1 MSEPFV
7 RRICGEETP
16 VSRSLVRIMFHLRPE
31 EAKNPEGM
39 ERELR
44 CLLEDHQDQR
54 THSALAWVLTDASKG
69 EMWVSW
75 AEAGQVMVQVRPDC
89 PAVTGH
95 GVQDEACG
103 LFLDHP
109 GGHSFELLDP
119 EEEAF
124 KASPEYAQIT
134 NLINSRLDS

>member
-1 MSEPFV
+1 M
-7 RRICGEETP
+7 
-16 VSRSLVRIMFHLRPE
+16 SRSLKRLMFCLHPE

-39 ERELR
+39 ERDLR
-44 CLLEDHQDQR
+44 CPLEDHQDQR
-54 THSALAWVLTDASKG
+54 THSALAWVLKDASKG

-75 AEAGQVMVQVRPDC
+75 DEAGQVMVRVRPDC
-89 PAVTGH
+89 PALTGD
-95 GVQDEACG
+95 GVHDEACG

-124 KASPEYAQIT
+124 KASPEYARIT
-134 NLINSRLDS
+134 ALVNSCLDS